1 MQEHAICKPVQGT
14 ADQRWVIVIGAA
26 FVVCWASGFV
36 VPRVFVPYAEPLT
49 FVALRNAGA
58 VLVLAVLSLGLG
70 ATWPRTVPEV
80 IGLLW
85 AGACLQGFAVMGLY
99 WAVYWGLP
107 VGIAALVGGLQP
119 ALTAMFAVVLLG
131 EKLLAWQW
139 LGIGLGFIGLGL
151 AVLPNIAATQTS
163 FVLIVS
169 ALFGVAA
176 MAYGSIYQKRFSD
189 VGDAWSRTT
198 LMFVGAA
205 IPAAAATCLFEH
217 ASIDWQPALLAVY
230 AWSVLALAVG
240 ATMALLFLMQKGQA
254 ARAAALLYLVP
265 PTSALMAYVAF
276 AEKITL
282 LQLAGF
288 ALSAGGVA
296 LVQGAAEAG

>member
-1 MQEHAICKPVQGT
+1 MLS
-14 ADQRWVIVIGAA
+14 
-26 FVVCWASGFV
+26 WASGFV

-49 FVALRNAGA
+49 FVAWRNAGA
-58 VLVLAVLSLGLG
+58 VLVLADLSLGLG
-70 ATWPRTVPEV
+70 ASWPRTAAEV
-80 IGLLW
+80 AGLLW

-119 ALTAMFAVVLLG
+119 ALTALFAGVLLG
-131 EKLLAWQW
+131 EKLRAWQW
-139 LGIGLGFIGLGL
+139 LGIGLGFIGLAL
-151 AVLPNIAATQTS
+151 AVLANIAATKTG
-163 FVLIVS
+163 FVLILS

-176 MAYGSIYQKRFSD
+176 MAYGSIYQKRFGD

-205 IPAAAATCLFEH
+205 IPAAAATCLFERGT
-217 ASIDWQPALLAVY
+217 IDWQPALLAVY
-230 AWSVLALAVG
+230 AWSVLALAIG